1 MKMNHFEIPQLKTC
15 RHAIRFWT
23 GIFLACLTGFVCAQ
37 SPWPDKPVRIIV
49 PTAAGSGSDLIART
63 LAQRL
68 SEIWKQSVVVENKAG
83 ASGIIGVDAVVK
95 AAPDGFTL
103 LMSSASPLVINPVIF
118 RKLPHDP
125 LKQLAPVSHVGIA
138 PAAFLVNSTTA
149 VTNLKELVALAK
161 AQPKKLS
168 YGSFGQGSGAHLAI
182 EAFNQS
188 AGIDMI
194 HVPYKGTG
202 PAVSD
207 LIAGQIT
214 LTLADLA
221 TAQSQIKAGKLR
233 AIAING
239 PARSPLL
246 PDVATFTEQAYPA
259 MEGTYAR
266 FGLLAPVGTPQ
277 AILNKVSADTITA
290 LNDPMV
296 SDRFTSLGYTLTG
309 STPEKL
315 RNWLKEDA
323 ERWGKVIQAIGGI
336 VLD

>member
-1 MKMNHFEIPQLKTC
+1 MHHFEIPLFKNRRQAL
-15 RHAIRFWT
+15 RGGV
-23 GIFLACLTGFVCAQ
+23 GIFLACLVGLVCAQ
-37 SPWPDKPVRIIV
+37 SSWPDKPVRIIV

-103 LMSSASPLVINPVIF
+103 LMTSASPIVINPMIF

-125 LKQLAPVSHVGIA
+125 LKQLATVSHVGIA
-138 PAAFLVNSTTA
+138 PAAFLVNSATA
-149 VTNLKELVALAK
+149 VNNLKDLVALAK
-161 AQPKKLS
+161 AQPQKLS

-182 EAFNQS
+182 EAFNQG
-188 AGIDMI
+188 AGIEMI

-246 PDVATFTEQAYPA
+246 PEVATFTEQAYPS

-266 FGLLAPVGTPQ
+266 FGLLAPASTPQ
-277 AILNKVSADTITA
+277 VILNKVSADTITA
-290 LNDPMV
+290 LNDPVV

-309 STPEKL
+309 STPDKL
-315 RNWLKEDA
+315 RILLKEDG

>member
-1 MKMNHFEIPQLKTC
+1 MHHFEMPLFKT
-15 RHAIRFWT
+15 RRRVLRSGM
-23 GIFLACLTGFVCAQ
+23 GILMVCFAGLVCAQ
-37 SPWPDKPVRIIV
+37 SSWPDKTVRIIV

-68 SEIWKQSVVVENKAG
+68 SEMWKQSVVVENKAG

-103 LMSSASPLVINPVIF
+103 LMSSASPLVINPMIF

-125 LKQLAPVSHVGIA
+125 IKQLAPVSHVGIA
-138 PAAFLVNSTTA
+138 PAAFLVNSATA
-149 VTNLKELVALAK
+149 VNNLKDLVALAK
-161 AQPKKLS
+161 AQPQKLS

-182 EAFNQS
+182 EAFNQG
-188 AGIDMI
+188 AGIEMI

-239 PARSPLL
+239 PTRSPLL
-246 PDVATFTEQAYPA
+246 PEVATFTEQAYPS

-266 FGLLAPVGTPQ
+266 FGLLAPIGTPQ
-277 AILNKVSADTITA
+277 VILNKVSADTITA
-290 LNDPMV
+290 LNDPLV
-296 SDRFTSLGYTLTG
+296 SDRFTSLGYTLSG
-309 STPEKL
+309 STPDKL
-315 RNWLKEDA
+315 RTWLKEDG
-323 ERWGKVIQAIGGI
+323 ERWGKVIQSIGGI

>member
-1 MKMNHFEIPQLKTC
+1 
-15 RHAIRFWT
+15 
-23 GIFLACLTGFVCAQ
+23 
-37 SPWPDKPVRIIV
+37 
-49 PTAAGSGSDLIART
+49 
-63 LAQRL
+63 
-68 SEIWKQSVVVENKAG
+68 
-83 ASGIIGVDAVVK
+83 
-95 AAPDGFTL
+95 
-103 LMSSASPLVINPVIF
+103 
-118 RKLPHDP
+118 
-125 LKQLAPVSHVGIA
+125 
-138 PAAFLVNSTTA
+138 
-149 VTNLKELVALAK
+149 
-161 AQPKKLS
+161 
-168 YGSFGQGSGAHLAI
+168 
-182 EAFNQS
+182 
-188 AGIDMI
+188 MI

-290 LNDPMV
+290 LNDPSV

-309 STPEKL
+309 STPDKL

>member
-1 MKMNHFEIPQLKTC
+1 
-15 RHAIRFWT
+15 
-23 GIFLACLTGFVCAQ
+23 
-37 SPWPDKPVRIIV
+37 
-49 PTAAGSGSDLIART
+49 
-63 LAQRL
+63 
-68 SEIWKQSVVVENKAG
+68 
-83 ASGIIGVDAVVK
+83 VVK

-138 PAAFLVNSTTA
+138 PAAFLVNSATA

-239 PARSPLL
+239 PSRSPLL

-266 FGLLAPVGTPQ
+266 FGLLAPVGIPQ
-277 AILNKVSADTITA
+277 VILNKVSADTITA

-309 STPEKL
+309 STPDKL